1 MTVVGL
7 HPEQLIDKLEA
18 GALSSAERAQ
28 LDLHLASC
36 TTCRVELAIRSDF
49 AADAPLAFPEQPEL
63 LLEAP
68 EPEVLPARRP
78 STAAARR
85 GRRWRLALL
94 GLAATLCASGAL
106 AALSNRRLPWRLWF
120 GDSTPTAGQPA
131 VSKPPLSIKGSARK
145 RGLGTATAANAS
157 ATLSEAPAA
166 DPGPSEDLNAQTSAT
181 PAPGALTTPGQIA
194 PAAEGH
200 PQTATPLALAP
211 KSEPSAPA
219 APSSAAA
226 IPSGRAEFPPVAGE
240 TPESP
245 EVAASE
251 AANLFTEASRARRDG
266 NTGRAVT
273 LYRQLEHDYP
283 SSPESQVSVALLAK
297 LLLDRGDPEAAA
309 ADYDRY
315 LHEGSP
321 VLGAE
326 ALVGRARALEQ
337 LGKLDA
343 AAAAWR
349 AVEQRFPGTV
359 HARLAAARLAALG
372 GR

>member
-18 GALSSAERAQ
+18 GVLSSAERAQ
-28 LDLHLASC
+28 LDAHLANC
-36 TTCRVELAIRSDF
+36 TTCRIELAMRSDF
-49 AADAPLAFPEQPEL
+49 AADAPLAFPEHPEL
-63 LLEAP
+63 LLEAT
-68 EPEVLPARRP
+68 EPEALPVRRP

-85 GRRWRLALL
+85 GRRRRLALL
-94 GLAATLCASGAL
+94 ALAATLCASGAV
-106 AALSNRRLPWRLWF
+106 AALSNHGLPWSSWF
-120 GDSTPTAGQPA
+120 RESAPTANQAA
-131 VSKPPLSIKGSARK
+131 VSPPSSKGHGRK
-145 RGLGTATAANAS
+145 NALGPGAAAS
-157 ATLSEAPAA
+157 ASAALSEAPAG
-166 DPGPSEDLNAQTSAT
+166 PEPSEDLNAEAALAPSALAT
-181 PAPGALTTPGQIA
+181 
-194 PAAEGH
+194 AA
-200 PQTATPLALAP
+200 QTAPSAEPHAQITRPLELAP
-211 KSEPSAPA
+211 KSEPSVP
-219 APSSAAA
+219 SAASAAEA

-240 TPESP
+240 TPETP
-245 EVAASE
+245 EAAASE
-251 AANLFTEASRARRDG
+251 AAHLFAEASRARRDG

-297 LLLDRGDPEAAA
+297 LMLDRGDPEAAA

-349 AVEQRFPGTV
+349 EVQQRFPGTV
-359 HARLAAARLAALG
+359 HARLAATRLAALG